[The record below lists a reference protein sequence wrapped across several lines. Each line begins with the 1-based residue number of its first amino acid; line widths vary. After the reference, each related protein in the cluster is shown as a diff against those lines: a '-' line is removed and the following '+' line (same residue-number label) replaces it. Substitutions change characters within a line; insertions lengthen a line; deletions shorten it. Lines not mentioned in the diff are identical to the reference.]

1 MLNFIGQG
9 KFMSEIDFD
18 YAEQYQIA
26 FIKAIVSSCQ
36 FMTTEGEKPDR
47 RGIDLSVSYCKEDQ
61 GSGDFEEGKVE
72 FQLKTTTAKPN
83 YKQGELNYPL
93 KVGNY
98 RKLIKKSAIPKYLV
112 VMPIPDDTEQW
123 IKELEDG
130 NLLVGKCYW
139 INLVGQK
146 PTKNKNTI
154 TVTIPLA
161 NQLTKLTLSQMLT
174 LSAEGKSL

>member
-1 MLNFIGQG
+1 
-9 KFMSEIDFD
+9 MSEIDFD

-61 GSGDFEEGKVE
+61 DSGDFEEGKVE
-72 FQLKTTTAKPN
+72 FQLKTTTAKP
-83 YKQGELNYPL
+83 
-93 KVGNY
+93 NY

-123 IKELEDG
+123 IKELKDG

-146 PTKNKNTI
+146 PTKNKKTI
-154 TVTIPLA
+154 TVTIPLT
-161 NQLTKLTLSQMLT
+161 NQLTKLTLSQMLP